1 MQDEL
6 TGYYMWFIEL
16 LPRLIVAVIILGIT
30 IFIAT
35 RFKLFTHN
43 RLLRRAKDPLTAGFL
58 AQFIRFIIIIFGLSI
73 ALGTIGLDSVASKI
87 LAGAGIT
94 AFIIGFAFRDIGEN
108 LLAGILMAFK
118 RPFRIGDTVETI
130 GISGKITGL
139 NMRETIIKTSDGRDV
154 FVPNAIIIKNPLHN
168 FTIDTF
174 NRQEF
179 FVNIPQ
185 ASDIPKAIQI
195 ISQSLDSL
203 PGILKNDS
211 SPIVEAN
218 DITGITIKMSIR
230 FWTDWQNGSYTS
242 SQIKSEAI
250 QKVVKVLH
258 EAGFL

>member
-1 MQDEL
+1 
-6 TGYYMWFIEL
+6 
-16 LPRLIVAVIILGIT
+16 
-30 IFIAT
+30 
-35 RFKLFTHN
+35 
-43 RLLRRAKDPLTAGFL
+43 LRRAKDPLTAGFL
-58 AQFIRFIIIIFGLSI
+58 AQFIRFIIIILGFSI
-73 ALGTIGLDSVASKI
+73 ALGIIGLNSVASKI

-154 FVPNAIIIKNPLHN
+154 FVPNGIIIKNPLHN

-179 FVNIPQ
+179 FVNILQ
-185 ASDIPKAIQI
+185 TLDIAKAIHI
-195 ISQSLDSL
+195 ISQALDSI
-203 PGILKNDS
+203 PGILKNDL

-218 DITGITIKMSIR
+218 DIAGNTIKLSIR
-230 FWTDWQNGSYTS
+230 FWTDWQTATNSS

-250 QKVVKVLH
+250 QKVVKELH
-258 EAGFL
+258 EAGYL